1 MTFKP
6 RRSCLYMPG
15 INERAMNKAR
25 SLPADVIIFD
35 LEDAVAPDAKSVARE
50 SVREQLLQGGYGRRE
65 LVVRI
70 NALETP
76 WGSDDL
82 AQFSDLELAAICVPK
97 VERPEQVKA
106 IEQSMDELGYRKS
119 CGIWPMAETPAGV
132 LSQRDILAASERI
145 DALLMGTSDLAR
157 DLRLSRSAE
166 RSGLLHALSHCVLAA
181 RERGIDVL
189 DGVHLNIKDAEGFR
203 KQCLQGRELG
213 FDGKTLI
220 HPSQVEPC
228 NELFSPSVDEVERAG
243 RLLDAWNAARAEG
256 KGVAVL
262 DGQLIE
268 ILHVEEAQRLLA
280 VAEEIEARQA
290 G

>member
-35 LEDAVAPDAKSVARE
+35 LEDAVAPDAKAEARAC
-50 SVREQLLQGGYGRRE
+50 VHRQLLEGGYGRRE

-76 WGSDDL
+76 WGRDDL
-82 AQFSDLELAAICVPK
+82 AQFHDAGVAAICVPK
-97 VERPEQVKA
+97 VESADQLRAVEQA
-106 IEQSMDELGYRKS
+106 MNELGYPVE
-119 CGIWPMAETPAGV
+119 CTIWPMAETPTGV
-132 LSQRDILAASERI
+132 LSQREILAASERI

-157 DLRLSRSAE
+157 DLRLSRGAD
-166 RSGLLHALSHCVLAA
+166 RGGLLYALSHCVLAA
-181 RERGIDVL
+181 RERGIDIL

-203 KQCLQGRELG
+203 QQCLQGRELG

-220 HPSQVEPC
+220 HPAQIEPC
-228 NELFSPSVDEVERAG
+228 NELFSPSGEELERAT
-243 RLLDAWNAARAEG
+243 RLLQAWEAARAEG

-268 ILHVEEAQRLLA
+268 ILHVEEAQRLRA
-280 VAEEIEARQA
+280 VAAEIDARRVS
-290 G
+290 

>member
-25 SLPADVIIFD
+25 SLAADVIIFD
-35 LEDAVAPDAKSVARE
+35 LEDAVAPDAKHEARDC
-50 SVREQLLQGGYGRRE
+50 VRRQLDEGGYGRRE

-70 NALETP
+70 NALDTP
-76 WGSDDL
+76 WGHDDL
-82 AQFSDLELAAICVPK
+82 AQFSDAGIAAICVPK
-97 VERPEQVKA
+97 VETPEQIVA
-106 IEQSMDELGYRKS
+106 VEQAMIDLGYAS
-119 CGIWPMAETPAGV
+119 HCGIWPMAETPKGV

-157 DLRLSRSAE
+157 DLRLARSAD
-166 RSGLLHALSHCVLAA
+166 RNGLLYSLSHCVLAA
-181 RERGIDVL
+181 RERGVDIL

-203 KQCLQGRELG
+203 QQCLQGRELG

-220 HPSQVEPC
+220 HPAQIEPC
-228 NELFSPSVDEVERAG
+228 NALFSPSAEELERAE
-243 RLLDAWNAARAEG
+243 RLLQAWEAARAEG

-268 ILHVEEAQRLLA
+268 ILHVEEAQRLQA
-280 VAEEIEARQA
+280 VAAEIAARQQV
-290 G
+290 

>member
-35 LEDAVAPDAKSVARE
+35 LEDAVAPDAKAVARE
-50 SVREQLLQGGYGRRE
+50 SVCAQLEQGGYGRRE

-76 WGSDDL
+76 WGRDDL

-97 VERPEQVKA
+97 VERPEQIKA
-106 IEQSMDELGYRKS
+106 IEQAMDELGYSKS
-119 CGIWPMAETPAGV
+119 CGIWPMAETPTGV

-220 HPSQVEPC
+220 HPAQVEPC
-228 NELFSPSVDEVERAG
+228 NELFSPSADEVERAG
-243 RLLDAWNAARAEG
+243 RLLEAWNTARAEG

-280 VAEEIEARQA
+280 VAEEIEARQVD
-290 G
+290 

>member
-35 LEDAVAPDAKSVARE
+35 LEDAVAPDAKAEARAC
-50 SVREQLLQGGYGRRE
+50 VHRQLLEGGYGRRE

-76 WGSDDL
+76 WGREDL
-82 AQFSDLELAAICVPK
+82 AQFKDAGIAAICVPK
-97 VERPEQVKA
+97 VESADQLRAMEQA
-106 IEQSMDELGYRKS
+106 MNDLGYPAQ
-119 CGIWPMAETPAGV
+119 CTIWPMAETPTGV
-132 LSQRDILAASERI
+132 LSQREILAASERI

-157 DLRLSRSAE
+157 DLRLSRGAD
-166 RSGLLHALSHCVLAA
+166 RAGLIHSLSHCVLAA
-181 RERGIDVL
+181 RERGIDIL
-189 DGVHLNIKDAEGFR
+189 DGVYLNIKDAEGFR
-203 KQCLQGRELG
+203 QQCLQGRELG

-220 HPSQVEPC
+220 HPAQIEPC
-228 NELFSPSVDEVERAG
+228 NELFSPSSEELERAA
-243 RLLDAWNAARAEG
+243 RLLQAWEAARAEG

-268 ILHVEEAQRLLA
+268 ILHVEEAQRLQA
-280 VAEEIEARQA
+280 VAAEIEARRA